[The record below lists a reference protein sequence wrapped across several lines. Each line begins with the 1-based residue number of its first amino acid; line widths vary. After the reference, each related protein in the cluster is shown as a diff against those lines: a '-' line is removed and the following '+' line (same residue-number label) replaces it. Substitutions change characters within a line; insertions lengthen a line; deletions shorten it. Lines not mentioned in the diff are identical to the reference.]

1 MEDVP
6 VGGRVVMTMIRVRD
20 VTFKDGEAGIND
32 FIIEVRS
39 PTVHRRFIGH
49 YEADDRV
56 IVRRRHIVTGM

>member
-6 VGGRVVMTMIRVRD
+6 VGGRVVMTMIRVGD
-20 VTFKDGEAGIND
+20 VTLEDGEAGNND

-39 PTVHRRFIGH
+39 PTVHRHFVGH

-56 IVRRRHIVTGM
+56 IVRRRHIITGM